1 MDTTTYSHL
10 VKQESWND
18 EKIAPI
24 TKIIGNLK
32 IRVRAGCSAQLR
44 EAILK
49 EINAKGWSSKVKL
62 SHSSQI
68 SITAINGEQALCL
81 QTGNMSRF
89 YADLLKLQYLYQ
101 RGNIKSAVYILPTK
115 RAARIMGSNLAHFER
130 LVDELK
136 LFEQVITIPIFV
148 IGIN

>member
-1 MDTTTYSHL
+1 MDITTYCHL
-10 VKQESWND
+10 GKQENWSD
-18 EKIAPI
+18 EASASVA
-24 TKIIGNLK
+24 KIIGNLK
-32 IRVRAGCSAQLR
+32 IRIRAGCSAQLR

-49 EINAKGWSSKVKL
+49 EISTKGWSSKVKL

-101 RGNIKSAVYILPTK
+101 KGNIKSAIYILPTK
-115 RAARIMGSNLAHFER
+115 RVARIMGSNLAHFER

>member
-1 MDTTTYSHL
+1 MNTTTYSHL
-10 VKQESWND
+10 VKQEYWSD
-18 EKIAPI
+18 ERIASI
-24 TKIIGNLK
+24 TKIIDNLK
-32 IRVRAGCSAQLR
+32 IKVRAGCSTQLR

-49 EINAKGWSSKVKL
+49 EISAKGWSSKVKL

-101 RGNIKSAVYILPTK
+101 RGSINSAVYILPTK
-115 RAARIMGSNLAHFER
+115 RNARIMGSNLAHFER
-130 LVDELK
+130 FVEELK
-136 LFEQVITIPIFV
+136 LFKQVITIPIFV